1 MLKIG
6 QYNQLK
12 VIKHVDFGVYL
23 DGMDDGEILLPLK
36 YMPEDC
42 DVGQVIEVFVCF
54 DSEDRLIATTEKPLI
69 QVGQFAMLTVRAVE
83 KVGAFL
89 DWGLSKD
96 LLLPFAEQIRNL
108 RVGQNVVV
116 FCYVDSS
123 DRIAATM
130 KVDKHAEKNTA
141 DLKVD
146 QEVNLLIYNR
156 TDLGYKALVDQKY
169 IGVLFQNEVFQDIQ
183 YGQQLKGY
191 IKQIRPDGKIDLR
204 LLKAGHKAAQDL
216 APLILEELKKNQ
228 GFLSVT
234 DKTSAEEIYDLFGV
248 SKKKFKIALGDL
260 YKKRQIVILD
270 NGIQL
275 TAK

>member
-36 YMPEDC
+36 YMPDEC
-42 DVGQVIEVFVCF
+42 EVGQSIDVFVCF

-83 KVGAFL
+83 QVGAFL

-146 QEVNLLIYNR
+146 QEVSLLIYNR
-156 TDLGYKALVDQKY
+156 TDLGYKAIVDQKH
-169 IGVLFQNEVFQDIQ
+169 IGVLFHNEVFQDIQ
-183 YGQQLKGY
+183 YGETLKAY

-204 LLKAGHKAAQDL
+204 LLKAGHKAAQEL

-228 GFLSVT
+228 GFLPVT
-234 DKTSAEEIYDLFGV
+234 DKTSAEEIYERFGV

-260 YKKRQIVILD
+260 YKKRQILISD
-270 NGIQL
+270 QGIKL
-275 TAK
+275 TST